1 MIKFNFISYI
11 CRRIQE
17 NRSAMDYSFL
27 LGPLLGGVIGYITN
41 DIAIRMM
48 FRPHQPKYIFGIRV
62 PFTPGIIPKE
72 RYRIAE
78 AAGNTISENL
88 MNPDVLERNL
98 LSPDMIAKIESA
110 FDRFIAKQKNNTETL
125 RTFLGHYLP
134 DSDLSAIQQDTGKEL
149 AVLIHTRLSD
159 SSIGPML
166 SHAVTEHV
174 MKKMRKNLIGKIGA
188 DRFVP
193 LIAPLA
199 ENLLSKQI
207 TQIIKDH
214 SEEMVAT
221 IINKESDHLF
231 DTSVCELLD
240 GHDEQIL
247 QLRHMLIDG
256 YSTIITTHLPRILAT
271 LDISRIIRERINE
284 MDMDESE
291 KIILEVMSKEL
302 RAIVWLGALLGCIIG
317 TVNSIL

>member
-1 MIKFNFISYI
+1 
-11 CRRIQE
+11 
-17 NRSAMDYSFL
+17 MDFTIL
-27 LGPLLGGVIGYITN
+27 LGPLLGGVIGYVTN

-48 FRPHQPKYIFGIRV
+48 FRPHQPKYIFGFRV

-78 AAGNTISENL
+78 AAGITISENL
-88 MNPDVLERNL
+88 MNPDVLERTL
-98 LSPDMIAKIESA
+98 LSKEMIEKIGSA

-125 RTFLGHYLP
+125 RTFLSHYLP
-134 DSDLSAIQQDTGKEL
+134 ASDLSSIQQDTGKEL
-149 AVLIHTRLSD
+149 ASLIHTRLSD

-166 SHAVTEHV
+166 SHAVTEHI
-174 MKKMRKNLIGKIGA
+174 MKKMSKNLIGKFGA
-188 DRFVP
+188 EKVVP

-214 SEEMVAT
+214 SEEMVTT
-221 IINKESDHLF
+221 IIHKETDNMF
-231 DTSVCELLD
+231 DSSVCQLLD

-291 KIILEVMSKEL
+291 KIILEVMNKEL